1 MSNSYSSSIIDR
13 PRLKGEKDLFGID
26 KYQEALFAFLKQTD
40 TPITIAIQGEW
51 GSGKTSL
58 MNILRSNLCES
69 ENPLYFGIWLNTW
82 QYSLMRSPEE
92 TLVRIIAGLTQ
103 DIMNIASSQQSNE
116 NVMAEATK
124 KITKGLKNLFK
135 GAAKMGLNAVGNQI
149 GVEGAGDLVEGL
161 FGGQGQESKNEEA
174 IATLKAGLTEAVE
187 KCLQVEQN
195 KSSRRGFVFFIDDLD
210 RIDPPVAV
218 QILELLK
225 NIFDIP
231 NCVFVLAIDYDVVI
245 KGLKP
250 KFGELT
256 PQNEREFRSFFD
268 KIIQLPFSMPVTSY
282 QVNDFVAESVKKIG
296 IFTEK
301 EEKEEN
307 LIADISEMANLS
319 VGTNPRS
326 LKRLMNTLSLIK
338 ILNTFTESEEK
349 KQRET
354 WEKVINFGLV
364 CIQIAYPYIYQLL
377 ATDPDFKS
385 WGKDLLQRHKANTL
399 SEQEK
404 KELAN
409 DELFDEEWEQTLY
422 QLCMKDVY
430 LSNRVFLISSLL
442 NKIAEKVPKGQELG
456 ETLQSILELSAV
468 TSVDSTEKPKPQKKF
483 AKIRFDSMK
492 DVIKTLQE
500 KGLPKET
507 IELIEALYDKSYSTF
522 GDLVDFSFGPNV
534 LSFYSKIKSQ
544 KPMPRKQILYAGF
557 QKKGVSCW
565 MNYYDEESGTRK
577 NLHAGT
583 KIQAIEQLDNK
594 FINELIYCYNSFCEK
609 EEDKIPLVS

>member
-1 MSNSYSSSIIDR
+1 MSTNYTTSIIDR

-26 KYQEALFAFLKQTD
+26 KYQEALLAFLKQTD

-58 MNILRSNLCES
+58 MNILRSNLCDS
-69 ENPLYFGIWLNTW
+69 ENAIYFGIWLNTW

-103 DIMNIASSQQSNE
+103 DIMNIVNSQPTSDNL
-116 NVMAEATK
+116 MAEASK
-124 KITKGLKNLFK
+124 KISKGLKGLFK
-135 GAAKMGLNAVGNQI
+135 GVAKMGLNVVGNQI
-149 GVEGAGDLVEGL
+149 GVEGAGDIVDEL
-161 FGGQGQESKNEEA
+161 FGGQGQEKNEEA

-187 KCLQVEQN
+187 KCLVIERN
-195 KSSRRGFVFFIDDLD
+195 KPVPRKGFVFFIDDLD

-231 NCVFVLAIDYDVVI
+231 HCIFVLAIDYDVVI

-282 QVNDFVAESVKKIG
+282 QVNDFVAESVKRIG
-296 IFTEK
+296 IFSEN
-301 EEKEEN
+301 EEKDEKM
-307 LIADISEMANLS
+307 IADISEMANLS

-338 ILNTFTESEEK
+338 ILNDFTESEEK
-349 KQRET
+349 KQRES

-364 CIQIAYPYIYQLL
+364 CIQIAYPFIYQLL
-377 ATDPDFKS
+377 TTDPDFKS

-404 KELAN
+404 KELAS

-507 IELIEALYDKSYSTF
+507 IELIENLYNKSYSTF

-544 KPMPRKQILYAGF
+544 KPMPRKQILYAAF

-565 MNYYDEESGTRK
+565 MNYYDKETHTRK
-577 NLHAGT
+577 TLHQGT
-583 KIQAIEQLDNK
+583 KIQKIEEIDNK
-594 FINELIYCYNSFCEK
+594 FINDLIYCYNSFCE
-609 EEDKIPLVS
+609 EESDKLPAIS